1 MGFLIWFLVLLTLPI
16 MIFVL
21 PFVYCYVLDRAVA
34 QIAPDL
40 RSLPRYG
47 VWLLLVPGV
56 GWLCLAWAAPVLIRS
71 LRNEWLARALWHGD
85 SPLVDELP
93 RRMAISYVLALGVAV
108 ALLMA
113 GVVVACAWHQ
123 HESLVIQ
130 ITLALLVAQG
140 FDVWQHGQDL
150 QLAEAECGKQ
160 AKEVTL
166 KSHET
171 KQTTSVGFL
180 SLSIPI
186 PTGTTAS
193 LTKERG
199 ETVVDPAFYERMF
212 ASIAKEVP
220 LVQKQLDSQKQ
231 EDDTRLRAEIEQKLR
246 IEMEIKA
253 RLEAEQA
260 AKLKQAAEQAATPP
274 AAVTPTAAPPVPPAA
289 VVATP
294 GG

>member
-1 MGFLIWFLVLLTLPI
+1 MSTFTRV
-16 MIFVL
+16 V
-21 PFVYCYVLDRAVA
+21 
-34 QIAPDL
+34 
-40 RSLPRYG
+40 
-47 VWLLLVPGV
+47 
-56 GWLCLAWAAPVLIRS
+56 
-71 LRNEWLARALWHGD
+71 
-85 SPLVDELP
+85 
-93 RRMAISYVLALGVAV
+93 VLA
-108 ALLMA
+108 
-113 GVVVACAWHQ
+113 
-123 HESLVIQ
+123 S
-130 ITLALLVAQG
+130 LALLAACSGTKYAYQREVFDAKGPFDRHFDASKQAVYQAMKRVALRQG
-140 FDVWQHGQDL
+140 FAVEKD
-150 QLAEAECGKQ
+150 AEASYALVVSKQ
-160 AKEVTL
+160 YQQDNLNTLLTISGIVTGAGNTSDAWVAAQEVTL

-274 AAVTPTAAPPVPPAA
+274 AAVQTPAAVTPTAAPPVPPAA
-289 VVATP
+289 AVVATP

>member
-1 MGFLIWFLVLLTLPI
+1 MSTFTRV
-16 MIFVL
+16 V
-21 PFVYCYVLDRAVA
+21 
-34 QIAPDL
+34 
-40 RSLPRYG
+40 
-47 VWLLLVPGV
+47 
-56 GWLCLAWAAPVLIRS
+56 
-71 LRNEWLARALWHGD
+71 
-85 SPLVDELP
+85 
-93 RRMAISYVLALGVAV
+93 VLA
-108 ALLMA
+108 
-113 GVVVACAWHQ
+113 
-123 HESLVIQ
+123 S
-130 ITLALLVAQG
+130 LALLAACSGTKYAYQREVFDAKGPFDRHFDAPKQAVYQAMKRVALRQG
-140 FDVWQHGQDL
+140 FAVEKD
-150 QLAEAECGKQ
+150 AEASYALVVSKQ
-160 AKEVTL
+160 YQQDNLNTLLTISGIVTGAGNTSDAWVAAQEVTL

-186 PTGTTAS
+186 PTGTTA
-193 LTKERG
+193 
-199 ETVVDPAFYERMF
+199 DPAFYERMF